1 MYGYS
6 TEEMADTCFSGW
18 CASRSQAYR
27 EAKEEYPEAKVILI
41 GKWKKWIPDKY
52 LFDVLGDIKREIN
65 FDMWQINEYD
75 ATTEQEEE
83 LLAMLQKTFIK
94 WARKNGFKPM
104 FIDGSTIV
112 EYRTKEGTGND

>member
-41 GKWKKWIPDKY
+41 GKWKKWIPHEY
-52 LFDVLGDIKREIN
+52 LFDVLERIQDEC
-65 FDMWQINEYD
+65 FSDTDQMEFEAD
-75 ATTEQEEE
+75 TEQEEE
-83 LLAMLQKTFIK
+83 LLTMLQKTFIK
-94 WARKNGFKPM
+94 WARKSGFKPM
-104 FIDGSTIV
+104 YIDGSTIV
-112 EYRTKEGTGND
+112 KYRAEEGEKQ

>member
-18 CASRSQAYR
+18 CTSKSQAYR

-41 GKWKKWIPDKY
+41 GKWKKWIPDEY
-52 LFDVLGDIKREIN
+52 LFDVLERIQDECFEDTDLMEFEADTK
-65 FDMWQINEYD
+65 
-75 ATTEQEEE
+75 QEEE
-83 LLAMLQKTFIK
+83 LFAMLQKTFIK

-104 FIDGSTIV
+104 YIDGSTIV
-112 EYRTKEGTGND
+112 EYRAKEGEENDR